1 MRAPR
6 RVPRDIVAREHGERA
21 PTPASAERSGRAI
34 RDLRDGSARAARVRE
49 ARDPEGVSRPV
60 RLVHLGGRAELVLR
74 PEGGGEAPP
83 FGVRVRRVDAK
94 MDRGSFVK
102 ETRLRRETSRRF

>member
-1 MRAPR
+1 M
-6 RVPRDIVAREHGERA
+6 
-21 PTPASAERSGRAI
+21 
-34 RDLRDGSARAARVRE
+34 
-49 ARDPEGVSRPV
+49 